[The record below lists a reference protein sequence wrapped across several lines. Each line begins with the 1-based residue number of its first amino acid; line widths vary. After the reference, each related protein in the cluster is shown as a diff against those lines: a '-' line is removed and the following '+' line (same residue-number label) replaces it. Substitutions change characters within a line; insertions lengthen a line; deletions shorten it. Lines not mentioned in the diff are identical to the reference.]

1 MKMDL
6 VQTQETTFLT
16 AQKDLFKIV
25 QKFINNEKLKKLL
38 FYPVKD
44 ALDRK
49 DLTSEETLGLLHK
62 NIRVIPKLQV
72 SEDVQSYI
80 IIGFDGFITNAKNPE
95 FRDNIITFDVIC
107 HFDSWVMENYQLR
120 PYLIMGEIDGMLN
133 KSKLNGIGTVEF
145 ISANQLLLSSDLAGF
160 SLTYRVINDV

>member
-6 VQTQETTFLT
+6 VQKQETTFLT

-95 FRDNIITFDVIC
+95 YRDNIITFDVIC

>member
-49 DLTSEETLGLLHK
+49 NLTSEETLGLLHK

-72 SEDVQSYI
+72 NEDVQSYI
-80 IIGFDGFITNAKNPE
+80 IIGFDGFATNANNPE
-95 FRDNIITFDVIC
+95 YRDNIITFDIIC
-107 HFDSWVMENYQLR
+107 HLDSWVMENYQLR

-145 ISANQLLLSSDLAGF
+145 IGANQLLLSSDLAGF

>member
-72 SEDVQSYI
+72 NEDVQSYI

-95 FRDNIITFDVIC
+95 YRDNIITFDVIC

-133 KSKLNGIGTVEF
+133 NSKLNGIGTVEF
-145 ISANQLLLSSDLAGF
+145 IGANQLLLSSDLAGF

>member
-49 DLTSEETLGLLHK
+49 NLTSEETLGLLHK

-72 SEDVQSYI
+72 NEDVQSYI
-80 IIGFDGFITNAKNPE
+80 IIGFDGFTPNANNPE
-95 FRDNIITFDVIC
+95 FRDNIITFDIIC
-107 HFDSWVMENYQLR
+107 HLDSWVMENYQLR

-133 KSKLNGIGTVEF
+133 NSKLNGIGTVEF
-145 ISANQLLLSSDLAGF
+145 IGANQLLLSSDLAGF

>member
-49 DLTSEETLGLLHK
+49 NLTSEETLGLLHK

-72 SEDVQSYI
+72 NEDVQSYI
-80 IIGFDGFITNAKNPE
+80 IIGFDGFTTNANNPE
-95 FRDNIITFDVIC
+95 YIDNIITFDVIC

-145 ISANQLLLSSDLAGF
+145 IGANQLLLSSDLAGF

>member
-95 FRDNIITFDVIC
+95 YRDNIITFDVIC

>member
-49 DLTSEETLGLLHK
+49 NLTSEETLGLLHK

-72 SEDVQSYI
+72 NEDVQSYI

-95 FRDNIITFDVIC
+95 YRDNIITFDVIC

-133 KSKLNGIGTVEF
+133 KSKLNGIGTINF
-145 ISANQLLLSSDLAGF
+145 IGANQLLLSSDLAGF

>member
-95 FRDNIITFDVIC
+95 YRDNIITFDVIC

-133 KSKLNGIGTVEF
+133 KSKLNGIGTIDF
-145 ISANQLLLSSDLAGF
+145 IGANQLLLSSDLAGF

>member
-49 DLTSEETLGLLHK
+49 NLTSEETLGLLHK

-72 SEDVQSYI
+72 NEDVQSYI

-95 FRDNIITFDVIC
+95 YRDNIITFDVIC

>member
-72 SEDVQSYI
+72 NEDVQSYI
-80 IIGFDGFITNAKNPE
+80 IIGFDGFTTNVKNPE
-95 FRDNIITFDVIC
+95 YRDNIITFDVIC

-145 ISANQLLLSSDLAGF
+145 LGANQLLLSSDLAGF

>member
-95 FRDNIITFDVIC
+95 YRDNIITFDVIC

-145 ISANQLLLSSDLAGF
+145 IGANQLLLSSDLAGF

>member
-1 MKMDL
+1 MDL

-49 DLTSEETLGLLHK
+49 NLTSEETLGLLHK

-72 SEDVQSYI
+72 NEDVQSYI
-80 IIGFDGFITNAKNPE
+80 IIGFDGFTTNANNPE
-95 FRDNIITFDVIC
+95 FRDNMITFDIIC
-107 HFDSWVMENYQLR
+107 HTNTWVMEGYQLR
-120 PYLIMGEIDGMLN
+120 PYKIMGEIDGMLN
-133 KSKLNGIGTVEF
+133 NQKLNGIGVVEF
-145 ISANQLLLSSDLAGF
+145 AGATQLLLNSELAGYT
-160 SLTYRVINDV
+160 LMYRVVNDV

>member
-72 SEDVQSYI
+72 NEDVQSYI
-80 IIGFDGFITNAKNPE
+80 IIGFDGFTTNANNPE
-95 FRDNIITFDVIC
+95 YRYNIITFDVIC
-107 HFDSWVMENYQLR
+107 HLDSWVMENYQLR

-145 ISANQLLLSSDLAGF
+145 IGANQLLLSSDLAGF

>member
-49 DLTSEETLGLLHK
+49 NLTSEETLGLLHK

-95 FRDNIITFDVIC
+95 YRDNIITFDVIC

>member
-72 SEDVQSYI
+72 NEDVQSYI
-80 IIGFDGFITNAKNPE
+80 IIGFDGFTTNVKNPE
-95 FRDNIITFDVIC
+95 YRDNIITFDVIC

>member
-1 MKMDL
+1 MKIDL

-49 DLTSEETLGLLHK
+49 NLSSEETLGLLHK
-62 NIRVIPKLQV
+62 NIRVIPNFKLMKMC
-72 SEDVQSYI
+72 
-80 IIGFDGFITNAKNPE
+80 N
-95 FRDNIITFDVIC
+95 
-107 HFDSWVMENYQLR
+107 
-120 PYLIMGEIDGMLN
+120 
-133 KSKLNGIGTVEF
+133 
-145 ISANQLLLSSDLAGF
+145 
-160 SLTYRVINDV
+160 LTL

>member
-72 SEDVQSYI
+72 NEDVQSYI
-80 IIGFDGFITNAKNPE
+80 IIGVDGFTTNAKNPE
-95 FRDNIITFDVIC
+95 YRDNIITFDVIC

-145 ISANQLLLSSDLAGF
+145 IGANQLLLSSDLAGF

>member
-44 ALDRK
+44 ALDREN
-49 DLTSEETLGLLHK
+49 LTSEETLGLLHK

-72 SEDVQSYI
+72 NEDVQSYI
-80 IIGFDGFITNAKNPE
+80 IIGFDGFTTNTKNPE
-95 FRDNIITFDVIC
+95 YRDNIITFDVIC

-145 ISANQLLLSSDLAGF
+145 IGANQLLLSSDLAGF

>member
-1 MKMDL
+1 MKIDL

-49 DLTSEETLGLLHK
+49 NLSSEETLGLLHK
-62 NIRVIPKLQV
+62 NIRVIPKLQAN
-72 SEDVQSYI
+72 EDVQSYI
-80 IIGFDGFITNAKNPE
+80 IIGFDGITTNANNPE
-95 FRDNIITFDVIC
+95 YRDNIITFDIIC
-107 HFDSWVMENYQLR
+107 HLDSWVMENYQLR

-133 KSKLNGIGTVEF
+133 NSKLNGIGTIDF
-145 ISANQLLLSSDLAGF
+145 IGANQLLLSSELAGF

>member
-49 DLTSEETLGLLHK
+49 NLTSE
-62 NIRVIPKLQV
+62 
-72 SEDVQSYI
+72 
-80 IIGFDGFITNAKNPE
+80 
-95 FRDNIITFDVIC
+95 
-107 HFDSWVMENYQLR
+107 
-120 PYLIMGEIDGMLN
+120 
-133 KSKLNGIGTVEF
+133 
-145 ISANQLLLSSDLAGF
+145 
-160 SLTYRVINDV
+160 

>member
-49 DLTSEETLGLLHK
+49 DLTGEETLGLLHK
-62 NIRVIPKLQV
+62 NIRVLPKLQV
-72 SEDVQSYI
+72 NEDVQSYI
-80 IIGFDGFITNAKNPE
+80 IIGFDGFTTNVKNPE
-95 FRDNIITFDVIC
+95 YRDNIITFDVIC